1 MVGHSRWTGE
11 QAEFVQHSRGLPAQG
26 VLGTS
31 DNERLLG
38 SFLAVGVNHGQNKER
53 TKARQARR
61 KDLHKFCSN
70 IKKHDSQPYERGLR
84 DVIVVLLAVQ

>member
-26 VLGTS
+26 VSGTS

-38 SFLAVGVNHGQNKER
+38 SFLAVGVHHDQNKER
-53 TKARQARR
+53 TKARQEERTCTSFAPTL
-61 KDLHKFCSN
+61 KNMTFNLIKEDLSLIH
-70 IKKHDSQPYERGLR
+70 I
-84 DVIVVLLAVQ
+84 

>member
-1 MVGHSRWTGE
+1 MDTVVLEAFQRKEFWGHQIMRDSC
-11 QAEFVQHSRGLPAQG
+11 
-26 VLGTS
+26 
-31 DNERLLG
+31 
-38 SFLAVGVNHGQNKER
+38 LAVGVNRDKNKER